1 MALRARARTQAAM
14 IRGFPLLLA
23 AALSACAGG
32 TLAPDWRVNAH
43 EALAAHVQS
52 SLKGDTRIAAH
63 DLAIARNEAGRTGS
77 AEPLARVELT
87 ACAVRIASL
96 AGEDCPEAQPLL
108 RDAGE
113 ASRAYAAYL
122 AGRWD
127 GLDRARLP
135 PAQRDVPVATDAV
148 AKLNGID
155 EPFSRLV
162 AAALLLRAGRLPP
175 EGIAVA
181 IDTASEQGWRRPLLA
196 WLMFDRDR
204 LAAAGDSAAA
214 AERQRRIDYVRWSLR
229 SAMVA
234 SEVSAKHRDPL
245 TDAFENPIGH

>member
-1 MALRARARTQAAM
+1 MR
-14 IRGFPLLLA
+14 RGFLILWA

-32 TLAPDWRVNAH
+32 TVPPDWQVNTH

-52 SLKGDTRIAAH
+52 SLKGETRIAARE
-63 DLAIARNEAGRTGS
+63 LAIARREAGRTGS

-87 ACAVRIASL
+87 ACAVRIANL
-96 AGEDCPEAQPLL
+96 AGQDCPEVQTLL

-122 AGRWD
+122 AGRWE
-127 GLDRARLP
+127 GLDRTRLP
-135 PAQRDVPVATDAV
+135 PAQREVPVTTDALTT
-148 AKLNGID
+148 LNGID
-155 EPFSRLV
+155 EPFSRLL

-181 IDTASEQGWRRPLLA
+181 IDTASAQGWRRPLLA

-204 LAAAGDSAAA
+204 LAAAGDSAGA
-214 AERQRRIDYVRWSLR
+214 AERQRRIDYASGL
-229 SAMVA
+229 SAG
-234 SEVSAKHRDPL
+234 SPRHQP
-245 TDAFENPIGH
+245 